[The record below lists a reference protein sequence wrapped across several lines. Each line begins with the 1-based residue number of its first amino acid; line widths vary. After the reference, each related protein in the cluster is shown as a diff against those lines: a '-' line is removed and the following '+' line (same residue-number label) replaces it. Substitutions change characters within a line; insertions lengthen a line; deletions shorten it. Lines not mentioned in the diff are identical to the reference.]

1 MTRSSVGSALT
12 RFAALSTLSRGA
24 GEGLVGEGNLR
35 MKAPA
40 VDYVRPRSLAEAV
53 DLLAKH
59 RGEARVIA
67 GGQSL
72 LAMMNL
78 RVASPGLL
86 IDISRLAELSAV
98 SDDADAVTFGACV
111 THAEIEDGRVADP
124 SGGLMPRVA
133 ASLGY
138 RAIRNRGTIGGS
150 LALSDPAAEWPA
162 VLTAL
167 DAEIMICGPSGRRS
181 VKSAEFTTGIFETVL
196 AADEIIESVRI
207 PRLSADAR
215 WGYLKLC
222 RKSGE
227 FASALAVAIA
237 DHTRGHCSSCSARP
251 MAPRWPLNET
261 SRLVSEGARRDAQ
274 CCCGRSR
281 SRGGPAFRRV
291 PAQPPHRRC
300 NARSATGAAVTAIR
314 LRING
319 AAVEDDVPPRLSLAD
334 FLRERRNLTGTH
346 LGCEHGVCGACTMLV
361 DGEPARSCLMLAVA
375 CDEREI
381 TTIEGFADDT
391 VMQALRRNFH
401 QHHALQCGY
410 CTPAM
415 LITARD
421 LILRQR
427 AGSEREI
434 RDGLAGNICRCTGYT
449 NIVTAIAEA
458 AKEFGRETA
467 NA

>member
-1 MTRSSVGSALT
+1 
-12 RFAALSTLSRGA
+12 
-24 GEGLVGEGNLR
+24 

-53 DLLAKH
+53 AILTRS

-72 LAMMNL
+72 VAMMNL

-86 IDISRLAELSAV
+86 IDIADCRSWRAV
-98 SDDADAVTFGACV
+98 SDDADAVTVGACV
-111 THAEIEDGRVADP
+111 THAAIEDGRVADP
-124 SGGLMPRVA
+124 SRGLMPRVA
-133 ASLGY
+133 ATLAY
-138 RAIRNRGTIGGS
+138 RAIRTRGTIGGS

-167 DAEIMICGPSGRRS
+167 DAEVMICGPSGRRS
-181 VKSAEFTTGIFETVL
+181 LKCTEFTTGIFETRL

-207 PRLSADAR
+207 PKLSADAR

-227 FASALAVAIA
+227 FASALAVVVA
-237 DHTRGHCSSCSARP
+237 DR
-251 MAPRWPLNET
+251 
-261 SRLVSEGARRDAQ
+261 GARSLPRRPR
-274 CCCGRSR
+274 CGQRRPAGAGRHFAARFRGRRERNPRCGCRRSR
-281 SRGGPAFRRV
+281 SRGRPAFRRV
-291 PAQPPHRRC
+291 PAQSSRGRR
-300 NARSATGAAVTAIR
+300 NARSATGAAMTAIR

-319 AAVEDDVPPRLSLAD
+319 AAVADDVPPRLSLAD

-346 LGCEHGVCGACTMLV
+346 LGCEHGVCGACTVLV

-381 TTIEGFADDT
+381 ATIEGFAGDP
-391 VMQALRRNFH
+391 VIEALRRNFH

-410 CTPAM
+410 LHAGDADHRARPDPAA
-415 LITARD
+415 TRRVGA
-421 LILRQR
+421 
-427 AGSEREI
+427 
-434 RDGLAGNICRCTGYT
+434 
-449 NIVTAIAEA
+449 
-458 AKEFGRETA
+458 
-467 NA
+467 